1 MLVLRLANLCVQYLY
16 YHRMSYPFLSGQGDL
31 EPDEDPMENFEDPEY
46 DETLFDKIPEDFRD
60 FTLEKIVRTPIHLEN
75 FRQFLQVISLL
86 SENVARFYR

>member
-1 MLVLRLANLCVQYLY
+1 MFVLRLAKSCVLTVTATKWWVT
-16 YHRMSYPFLSGQGDL
+16 RVILSLSGQGDL

-75 FRQFLQVISLL
+75 FRQFLQVISL
-86 SENVARFYR
+86 

>member
-1 MLVLRLANLCVQYLY
+1 MLSLPPNDKPQDL
-16 YHRMSYPFLSGQGDL
+16 SSFLSVQGDL

-75 FRQFLQVISLL
+75 FRQFLQVISL
-86 SENVARFYR
+86 